1 MLLIIHMVYPKLH
14 NFKSVLSPFRLIKA
28 VNPSLPKTSWGG
40 GEGEGE
46 EHVLQGGKAGIPE
59 ENADRIYF

>member
-1 MLLIIHMVYPKLH
+1 ML
-14 NFKSVLSPFRLIKA
+14 RKA
-28 VNPSLPKTSWGG
+28 INPSLHPPSPPPSHLGG

-59 ENADRIYF
+59 ENADHIYF